1 MSMAKAKVA
10 VGATA
15 APELAQEPAPR
26 ERILAAARELF
37 YRHGIHA
44 VGVDTIAEAA
54 DTNKMTLYRHFAS
67 KDALVVECL
76 RRLTA
81 EFDVSWDAIAAAH
94 AGDPEGQLLA
104 WLKHIGEWK
113 LSAADR
119 GCGLAN
125 AAVELSDPHHPARRF
140 IDEQKTQHREK
151 LVRLCRAAGLRE
163 PQLLADKVFLMCE
176 GARVSLQSVG
186 ANGPAARL
194 VDMLQGLVAEHAP
207 KRAPRSPRG

>member
-1 MSMAKAKVA
+1 MSMVKAKVA
-10 VGATA
+10 VGGTA
-15 APELAQEPAPR
+15 APEQVPEPPPR

-44 VGVDTIAEAA
+44 IGVDAIAEAA
-54 DTNKMTLYRHFAS
+54 GTNKMTLYRHFDS

-94 AGDPEGQLLA
+94 AGDPKGHLLA

-119 GCGLAN
+119 GCALAN
-125 AAVELSDPHHPARRF
+125 TAVELSDPNHPARRF

-151 LVRLCRAAGLRE
+151 LVGLCCEARLRE
-163 PQLLADKVFLMCE
+163 PELLADKVFLMCE

-186 ANGPAARL
+186 PKGPAARL

-207 KRAPRSPRG
+207 MRAGTG

>member
-1 MSMAKAKVA
+1 MSMVKTKA
-10 VGATA
+10 A
-15 APELAQEPAPR
+15 AGGPAAAEPVPEPPPR

-44 VGVDTIAEAA
+44 IGVDAIAEAA
-54 DTNKMTLYRHFAS
+54 GTNKMTLYRHFDS

-81 EFDVSWDAIAAAH
+81 EFDVSWDAIAVAH
-94 AGDPEGQLLA
+94 AGDPRGQLLA

-119 GCGLAN
+119 GCALAN
-125 AAVELSDPHHPARRF
+125 TAVEISDPNHPARRF
-140 IDEQKTQHREK
+140 IDQQKTQHREK
-151 LVRLCRAAGLRE
+151 LVQLCRAATLRDPE
-163 PQLLADKVFLMCE
+163 FFADKVFLMCE

-186 ANGPAARL
+186 PKGPAARL

-207 KRAPRSPRG
+207 ASKG

>member
-1 MSMAKAKVA
+1 MSMAKEKVA

-113 LSAADR
+113 PSATAR
-119 GCGLAN
+119 GCAF
-125 AAVELSDPHHPARRF
+125 AKAPVDFSPPRPTPRRF
-140 IDEQKTQHREK
+140 LDQPRT
-151 LVRLCRAAGLRE
+151 LR
-163 PQLLADKVFLMCE
+163 PDAV
-176 GARVSLQSVG
+176 
-186 ANGPAARL
+186 ARL
-194 VDMLQGLVAEHAP
+194 
-207 KRAPRSPRG
+207 S

>member
-1 MSMAKAKVA
+1 MSMVKAKVA
-10 VGATA
+10 AGGTA
-15 APELAQEPAPR
+15 VSELSQEPPPR

-44 VGVDTIAEAA
+44 IGVDAIAEAA
-54 DTNKMTLYRHFAS
+54 GTNKMTLYRHFDS
-67 KDALVVECL
+67 KDALIVECL

-81 EFDVSWDAIAAAH
+81 EFDVSWDAIAASH
-94 AGDPEGQLLA
+94 AGDPKGQLLA

-113 LSAADR
+113 LSATDR

-125 AAVELSDPHHPARRF
+125 AAVEITDPNHPARRF
-140 IDEQKTQHREK
+140 IDQQKTLHREK
-151 LVRLCRAAGLRE
+151 LVGLCREAGLRE
-163 PQLLADKVFLMCE
+163 PELLADKVFLMCE

-186 ANGPAARL
+186 CKGPAGRL

-207 KRAPRSPRG
+207 KRS

>member
-1 MSMAKAKVA
+1 MSMVKAKVA
-10 VGATA
+10 VGGSA
-15 APELAQEPAPR
+15 AAEPALEPPPR
-26 ERILAAARELF
+26 ERLLAAARELF

-44 VGVDTIAEAA
+44 IGVDAIAEAA
-54 DTNKMTLYRHFAS
+54 GTNKMTLYRHFDS

-94 AGDPEGQLLA
+94 AGDPRGQLLS
-104 WLKHIGEWK
+104 WLRHVGEWK

-119 GCGLAN
+119 GCALAN
-125 AAVELSDPHHPARRF
+125 TAVEISDPNHPARRF
-140 IDEQKTQHREK
+140 IDQQKRQYREK
-151 LVRLCRAAGLRE
+151 LVGLCRQARLRE
-163 PQLLADKVFLMCE
+163 PELLADKVFLLCE

-194 VDMLQGLVAEHAP
+194 VDMLQGLVAEHTPA
-207 KRAPRSPRG
+207 RA

>member
-1 MSMAKAKVA
+1 MVKTKAA
-10 VGATA
+10 GGATA
-15 APELAQEPAPR
+15 VARAEPTQELPPR

-44 VGVDTIAEAA
+44 VGVDAIAETAG
-54 DTNKMTLYRHFAS
+54 TNKMTLYRHFDS
-67 KDALVVECL
+67 KDVLVVECL

-81 EFDVSWDAIAAAH
+81 EFDVSWDAIALAH
-94 AGDPEGQLLA
+94 AGNPKGQLLA

-113 LSAADR
+113 LSATDR
-119 GCGLAN
+119 GCALAN
-125 AAVELSDPHHPARRF
+125 TAVELSDPNHPARRF
-140 IDEQKTQHREK
+140 IDQQKTQHREK
-151 LVRLCRAAGLRE
+151 LVRLCREARLKDPE
-163 PQLLADKVFLMCE
+163 LLADKVFLLCE

-207 KRAPRSPRG
+207 KRTAKSA

>member
-1 MSMAKAKVA
+1 MSMAKVKVA
-10 VGATA
+10 VGGTGGASG
-15 APELAQEPAPR
+15 LAQEPPPR

-44 VGVDTIAEAA
+44 VGVDAIAEAA
-54 DTNKMTLYRHFAS
+54 GTNKMTLYRHFDS
-67 KDALVVECL
+67 KDTLVVDCL

-81 EFDVSWDAIAAAH
+81 EFDITWDKIAADH
-94 AGDPEGQLLA
+94 AGDPVGQLLA

-113 LSAADR
+113 LSATDR

-140 IDEQKTQHREK
+140 IDEQKTLHRER
-151 LVRLCRAAGLRE
+151 LVRLCRDARLRE
-163 PQLLADKVFLMCE
+163 PELLADKVFLMCE

-186 ANGPAARL
+186 AKGPAGRL
-194 VDMLQGLVAEHAP
+194 VDMLQSLVAEHARQAWP
-207 KRAPRSPRG
+207 PD

>member
-1 MSMAKAKVA
+1 MAKAKAAA
-10 VGATA
+10 VGAA
-15 APELAQEPAPR
+15 VSELAQEMPPR

-44 VGVDTIAEAA
+44 VGVEAIAEAA
-54 DTNKMTLYRHFAS
+54 GTNKMTLYRHFDS

-94 AGDPEGQLLA
+94 AGNPKGQLLA

-119 GCGLAN
+119 GCALAN
-125 AAVELSDPHHPARRF
+125 TAVEITDPNHPARRF
-140 IDEQKTQHREK
+140 IDEQKTQYRGR
-151 LVRLCRAAGLRE
+151 LVRLCHEAQLRDPE
-163 PQLLADKVFLMCE
+163 LLADKVFLLCE

-186 ANGPAARL
+186 AKGPAAHL
-194 VDMLQGLVAEHAP
+194 VQMLQGLVAEHTP
-207 KRAPRSPRG
+207 KQAVGA